1 MIHSFHSKFTMT
13 FTVHYLVVQYGTRG
27 ADASQVKLTA
37 GASLTGFPRPLL
49 RAPHSTPRP

>member
-27 ADASQVKLTA
+27 AAASQVKLTA